1 MVIFK
6 IKNNFNIQNF
16 FTNQSPYFDDAWN
29 DYIEGGDNPKL
40 YTAGD

>member
-1 MVIFK
+1 MGTQVK
-6 IKNNFNIQNF
+6 CAKC
-16 FTNQSPYFDDAWN
+16 PYFDDAWN